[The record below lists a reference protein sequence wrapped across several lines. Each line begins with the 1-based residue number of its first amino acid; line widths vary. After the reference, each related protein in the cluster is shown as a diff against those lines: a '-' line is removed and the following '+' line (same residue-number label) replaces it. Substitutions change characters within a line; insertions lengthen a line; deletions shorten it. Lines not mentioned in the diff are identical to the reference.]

1 MCCSHPPL
9 GRAAVLAHARTPA
22 AFSLSVW
29 WKVEHKDK
37 VESKTDYS
45 SNERLYLAFV
55 RANCYIARHVD
66 MNLHRKKGAGTSIAN
81 DRLSK
86 KETTTGL
93 FKTDWQFKVVLKFK
107 HLHSL

>member
-1 MCCSHPPL
+1 MCCSHHPL

-93 FKTDWQFKVVLKFK
+93 FKTLTDSLK
-107 HLHSL
+107 